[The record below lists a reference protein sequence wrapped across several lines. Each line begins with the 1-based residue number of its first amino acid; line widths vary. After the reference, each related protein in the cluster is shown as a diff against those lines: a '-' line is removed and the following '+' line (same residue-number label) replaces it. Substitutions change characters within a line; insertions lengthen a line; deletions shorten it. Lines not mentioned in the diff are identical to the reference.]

1 MINTHQIKP
10 PPPIP
15 QGQDVRLLRSWLD
28 GVQLSVRSCID
39 AVRAI
44 EQRPISHTPRDWL
57 GGTSLLFC
65 FQFTK
70 TSATGGTIE
79 EGKCYIKGILTTI
92 TSLPST
98 LSSVT
103 ISIKYWVA
111 VDLSANTAAWSS
123 GTSYPTS
130 TATSEIWPILEIT
143 CASSVITAW
152 KQRQLSDIHTAAGA
166 VATTTQTVATD
177 VQYDTTG
184 HVVQKKTISLTIV
197 AKGSE
202 SAWTTITGGTAVA
215 ET

>member
-1 MINTHQIKP
+1 MFQP
-10 PPPIP
+10 
-15 QGQDVRLLRSWLD
+15 
-28 GVQLSVRSCID
+28 
-39 AVRAI
+39 A
-44 EQRPISHTPRDWL
+44 ISHAPRDS
-57 GGTSLLFC
+57 GGGLFFDFSFRFARTS
-65 FQFTK
+65 
-70 TSATGGTIE
+70 STGGTIS

-103 ISIKYWVA
+103 SSIKYWVA

-130 TATSEIWPILEIT
+130 SATSEIWPILEIT

-177 VQYDTTG
+177 VQYDTTN

-197 AKGSE
+197 DKGAE